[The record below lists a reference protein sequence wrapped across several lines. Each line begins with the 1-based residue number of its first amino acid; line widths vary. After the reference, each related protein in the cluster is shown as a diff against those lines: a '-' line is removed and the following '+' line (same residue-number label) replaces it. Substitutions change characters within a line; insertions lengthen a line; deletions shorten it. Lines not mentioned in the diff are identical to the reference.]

1 MKSKFDKI
9 TEKIFLANMKKANLT
24 LNMDEVEKNQH
35 GVQVELDGHFD
46 KAPITES
53 LSRENENLHNLADT
67 FTNML
72 LDYKNNNP
80 NNNLLSELSR
90 DDLNP
95 NKYEL
100 VHDENK
106 NKMYLFV
113 PFTSMYES
121 KGKQHEAIF
130 EDTYDNIQK
139 IFREFIKEDLAL
151 YRVNPNTSISFFTK
165 ERGISQNIEGY
176 TVTFQIENV
185 CSKNNDSL
193 TTTISLNV
201 KKGQEVIFDNDKNST
216 FEFNKYGIK
225 KAAAHDS
232 MRITFTPYQGIKS
245 FLHNVFQSE
254 KAFKELEDKIKK
266 LQADVR
272 QFMWKAVDMLIN
284 DFKQEVG
291 VKQ

>member
-1 MKSKFDKI
+1 MKSKFNKI
-9 TEKIFLANMKKANLT
+9 TEKLFLAHVKKANLT
-24 LNMDEVEKNQH
+24 LNMEEVEKNQH

-53 LSRENENLHNLADT
+53 LSEENKNLHNLAEEFANALWDYKKE
-67 FTNML
+67 NPNDDL
-72 LDYKNNNP
+72 LD
-80 NNNLLSELSR
+80 ELSK

-113 PFTSMYES
+113 PFTSLYES

-130 EDTYDNIQK
+130 EDTYNNIQNA
-139 IFREFIKEDLAL
+139 FREFIKEDLAL

-165 ERGISQNIEGY
+165 ERGATNNIEGY
-176 TVTFQIENV
+176 AVTFEIENV

-193 TTTISLNV
+193 TTTVSMNI
-201 KKGQEVIFDNDKNST
+201 KKGQEVIFDNDARNT
-216 FEFNKYGIK
+216 FEFSRYDIK
-225 KAAAHDS
+225 KASTHDDQK
-232 MRITFTPYQGIKS
+232 ITFTPYKGIAS
-245 FLHNVFQSE
+245 FFHSVSQSE
-254 KAFKELEDKIKK
+254 KAFKELEDKIKR

-272 QFMWKAVDMLIN
+272 QFMWKSIDLLMRS
-284 DFKQEVG
+284 FKEETSS
-291 VKQ
+291 K

>member
-1 MKSKFDKI
+1 MKNKFNKI
-9 TEKIFLANMKKANLT
+9 TEKLFLAHVKKANLT
-24 LNMDEVEKNQH
+24 LNMEEVEKNQH

-53 LSRENENLHNLADT
+53 LSKENTNLHNLAEE
-67 FTNML
+67 FANAL
-72 LDYKNNNP
+72 WNYKKENP
-80 NNNLLSELSR
+80 NDDLLNELSK

-113 PFTSMYES
+113 PFTSLYES

-130 EDTYDNIQK
+130 EDTYNNIQNA
-139 IFREFIKEDLAL
+139 FREFIKEDLAL

-165 ERGISQNIEGY
+165 ERGVTNNIEGY
-176 TVTFQIENV
+176 AVTFEIENV

-193 TTTISLNV
+193 TTTVSLNI
-201 KKGQEVIFDNDKNST
+201 KKGQEVIFDNDARNT
-216 FEFNKYGIK
+216 FEFSRYDIK
-225 KAAAHDS
+225 KASTHDDQK
-232 MRITFTPYQGIKS
+232 ITFTPYKGIAS
-245 FLHNVFQSE
+245 FFHSVSQSE
-254 KAFKELEDKIKK
+254 KAFKELEEKIKR

-272 QFMWKAVDMLIN
+272 QFMWKSIDLLMRS
-284 DFKQEVG
+284 FKEETSS
-291 VKQ
+291 K

>member
-1 MKSKFDKI
+1 MKSKFNKI
-9 TEKIFLANMKKANLT
+9 TEKLFLAHVKKANLT
-24 LNMDEVEKNQH
+24 LNMEEVEKNQH

-53 LSRENENLHNLADT
+53 LSEENKNLHNLAEEFANALWDYKKE
-67 FTNML
+67 NPNDDL
-72 LDYKNNNP
+72 LD
-80 NNNLLSELSR
+80 ELSK

-113 PFTSMYES
+113 PFTSLYES

-130 EDTYDNIQK
+130 EDTYNNIQNA
-139 IFREFIKEDLAL
+139 FREFIKEDLAL

-165 ERGISQNIEGY
+165 ERGVTNNIEGY
-176 TVTFQIENV
+176 AVTFEIENV

-193 TTTISLNV
+193 TTTVSLNI
-201 KKGQEVIFDNDKNST
+201 KKGQEVIFDNDARNT
-216 FEFNKYGIK
+216 FEFSRYDIK
-225 KAAAHDS
+225 KASTHDDQK
-232 MRITFTPYQGIKS
+232 ITFTPYKGIAS
-245 FLHNVFQSE
+245 FFHSVSQSE
-254 KAFKELEDKIKK
+254 KAFKELEEKIKR

-272 QFMWKAVDMLIN
+272 QFMWKSIDLLMRS
-284 DFKQEVG
+284 FKEETSS
-291 VKQ
+291 K